1 MKKIIYLL
9 LFSSSVVFSQQKLKK
24 AKENL
29 TKNTT
34 KMYSASSVNSK
45 QDKEETSKSTTSFSD
60 ELSNSFLG
68 ILGDV
73 ILFASLGVI
82 VGDAEKRGITP
93 YPYFDGGEFTTSFN
107 KNTKRSN
114 FRIGAN
120 YLFNS
125 VKVIEL
131 NGLYK
136 PIPIV
141 GIEASHLH
149 FSEKNRGAATYLDV
163 SSLLVNYNRF
173 RERYFSVWWGVGA
186 TFIGNEVD
194 RVGFT
199 YGVGTE
205 IYPWNPVSIH
215 FSWKESILNNSVALG
230 LLKTQLKVHL
240 KKIAIYSGYHHYDV
254 GGVLFDG
261 GVIGVEYTF

>member
-9 LFSSSVVFSQQKLKK
+9 LLCSSVVFSQQKLKN

-29 TKNTT
+29 TKNNT
-34 KMYSASSVNSK
+34 KMYSASSVNK
-45 QDKEETSKSTTSFSD
+45 NEDPEESSKSTESFSK

-73 ILFASLGVI
+73 ILFASAGV
-82 VGDAEKRGITP
+82 VFGDAEKREITP
-93 YPYFDGGEFTTSFN
+93 YPYFDGGEFTASFDE
-107 KNTKRSN
+107 NTKRNN

-125 VKVIEL
+125 VKALEI
-131 NGLYK
+131 NGLFK
-136 PIPIV
+136 PNPIV
-141 GIEASHLH
+141 GIEVSHLH
-149 FSEKNRGAATYLDV
+149 FSEKNRLATDYLDI
-163 SSLLVNYNRF
+163 SSLMLNYNRF
-173 RERYFSVWWGVGA
+173 RERYFSLWWGLGA
-186 TFIGNEVD
+186 TYIGNAVN

-215 FSWKESILNNSVALG
+215 FSWKESFLNDSEIG
-230 LLKTQLKVHL
+230 ILKTQLKIHL
-240 KKIAIYSGYHHYDV
+240 KKIALFSGYHHYEV
-254 GGVLFDG
+254 GGVLFEG
-261 GVIGVEYTF
+261 GIIGVEYTF

>member
-1 MKKIIYLL
+1 MKKIIYLFL
-9 LFSSSVVFSQQKLKK
+9 LCSSVGFSQHKLKK

-29 TKNTT
+29 AKNNI
-34 KMYSASSVNSK
+34 KMYRVSSVNSNE
-45 QDKEETSKSTTSFSD
+45 DREETSKSTSSFSD

-93 YPYFDGGEFTTSFN
+93 YPYFDGGEFTTSFYEN
-107 KNTKRSN
+107 SKRSN

-125 VKVIEL
+125 VKAIEL

-141 GIEASHLH
+141 GIEASYLH
-149 FSEKNRGAATYLDV
+149 FSEKNRGEAAYLDV
-163 SSLLVNYNRF
+163 SSLMVNYNRF

-186 TFIGNEVD
+186 TYIGNEVD

-215 FSWKESILNNSVALG
+215 FSWKESILNNSSLS
-230 LLKTQLKVHL
+230 LLKAQLKVHF
-240 KKIAIYSGYHHYDV
+240 KKNAIYSGYHQYDV
-254 GGVLFDG
+254 GGVLFNG
-261 GVIGVEYTF
+261 AVIGAEYTF

>member
-1 MKKIIYLL
+1 MKKIVYLL
-9 LFSSSVVFSQQKLKK
+9 LLSSSMLFSQQKLKK

-29 TKNTT
+29 TENNT
-34 KMYSASSVNSK
+34 KMYSASSGNTSE
-45 QDKEETSKSTTSFSD
+45 DTEESSKSTTSFSNG
-60 ELSNSFLG
+60 LSNSFLG
-68 ILGDV
+68 LLGDV
-73 ILFASLGVI
+73 ILFASVGVI
-82 VGDAEKRGITP
+82 FGDAEKREITP
-93 YPYFDGGEFTTSFN
+93 YPYFDGGEFTASFHEN
-107 KNTKRSN
+107 SRRSN

-125 VKVIEL
+125 VKALEI
-131 NGLYK
+131 NGLFK
-136 PIPIV
+136 PIPIL

-149 FSEKNRGAATYLDV
+149 FSEKNRVATDYLDV
-163 SSLLVNYNRF
+163 SSLMVNYNRF
-173 RERYFSVWWGVGA
+173 RERYFSLWWGVGA
-186 TFIGNEVD
+186 TYIGNEVD

-215 FSWKESILNNSVALG
+215 FSWKESLLKNATVG
-230 LLKTQLKVHL
+230 LLKAQLKVHL
-240 KKIAIYSGYHHYDV
+240 KKIAIFSGYHHYDV